1 MITQQDRNAAPALD
15 PDRFAVFGHWRRIW
29 AVASINGRRKGLVAL
44 HDMLA
49 DRFRFGDRLVYLG
62 NYLGDGED
70 PSGTLDELIAF
81 RRSILAM
88 RGMAPGDIV
97 FLRGS
102 QEEMWHRL
110 QQLHLA
116 VDASGVLA
124 WMLDHGVSGAIESY
138 GHSAEQG
145 MQAAGRGTQALMT
158 WTSRLRDAMHRRPG
172 HDTLMSQLKRACV
185 TANGTLLFVHAG
197 LDPGRPLEI
206 QSDAFWWNPGGFHA
220 LSKPY
225 GNIRY
230 VVRGFDPDQRGI
242 DIGDYRASLDG
253 GTQRNLVAGCFD
265 REARLVDRIIV

>member
-1 MITQQDRNAAPALD
+1 MITPQEREAASALD
-15 PDRFAVFGHWRRIW
+15 PDRFAVFGSWRRIW
-29 AVASINGRRKGLVAL
+29 AVASINGRRKNLVAL
-44 HDMLA
+44 HDVLV

-70 PSGTLDELIAF
+70 PAGTLDELIAF
-81 RRSILAM
+81 RRAILAM

-116 VDASGVLA
+116 VDAPGVLA
-124 WMLDHGVSGAIESY
+124 WMLDHGISGAIESY
-138 GHSAEQG
+138 GHSADQG
-145 MQAAGRGTQALMT
+145 LQAAGRGTHALMT
-158 WTSRLRDAMHRRPG
+158 WTTRLREAMHRRPG
-172 HDTLMSQLKRACV
+172 HNALMSHLKRACL
-185 TANGTLLFVHAG
+185 TADRTLLFVHAG

-225 GNIRY
+225 RNIRY
-230 VVRGFDPDQRGI
+230 VVRGFDPDQRGV
-242 DIGDYRASLDG
+242 DIGEYRASLDG
-253 GTQRNLVAGCFD
+253 GTQRSLVAGCFD
-265 REARLVDRIIV
+265 NKARLVDRITM